1 MKPTKSLTKG
11 LMFALSGHVTDGKL
25 DADLGAI
32 RRALAAWPDCDVTLT
47 VESDEAKRSAA
58 ANRYLFGVIYRDIEE
73 YTGQPKEQIHDE
85 MCVRFTSETISYINP
100 KTGEIVETEIV
111 RRTSG
116 MKVSRFHKFVQDVKL
131 FAQEFFGLTFEDAPD
146 EFYKERDRALARDA
160 KRKKAA

>member
-1 MKPTKSLTKG
+1 MATTKG
-11 LMFALSGHVTDGKL
+11 LTFAMAGRVADGKL
-25 DADLGAI
+25 DADLGAF

-47 VESDEAKRSAA
+47 AQSDEAKRSVA
-58 ANRYLFGVIYRDIEE
+58 ANRYLFGVIYRDIED

-85 MCVRFTSETISYINP
+85 MCVRFTSETISYVNP
-100 KTGEIVETEIV
+100 KTGEMVESVIV

-131 FAQEFFGLTFEDAPD
+131 FAQEFFGLTFEDAPS
-146 EFYKERDRALARDA
+146 EFYSERDRAIARDA